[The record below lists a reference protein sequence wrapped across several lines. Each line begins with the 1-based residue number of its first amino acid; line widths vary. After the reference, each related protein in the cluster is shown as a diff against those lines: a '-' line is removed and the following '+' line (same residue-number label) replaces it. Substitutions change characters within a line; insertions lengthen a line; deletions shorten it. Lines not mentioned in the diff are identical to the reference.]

1 MTQEAFDK
9 AMNNLNELMRE
20 AKEAI
25 EALGPDRIDDIR
37 YEIDMLDE
45 MI

>member
-1 MTQEAFDK
+1 MTQEVYENAMKRFDE
-9 AMNNLNELMRE
+9 MMDE

-25 EALGPDRIDDIR
+25 LALGPDRIDDIR
-37 YEIDMLDE
+37 YEIDTIDE